1 MNDPLKPADFHI
13 LLVLADGPR
22 HGYGIMKEAET
33 ESGGAVRLEIGSL
46 YRILGRLLVAG
57 LIEDAD
63 TAADPNDRRHS
74 YRITRLGRRVLKA
87 EAERLAGL
95 VDLVRA
101 RRLLPGGDA

>member
-1 MNDPLKPADFHI
+1 MSGATPLKSADFHI
-13 LLVLADGPR
+13 LLALAAGPR

-46 YRILGRLLVAG
+46 YRVLGRMLDAG

-63 TAADPNDRRHS
+63 TDDRRRY
-74 YRITRLGRRVLKA
+74 YRLSRLGRRVLKT

-101 RRLLPGGDA
+101 RRLLPGGDS

>member
-1 MNDPLKPADFHI
+1 MSSALKSADFHI
-13 LLVLADGPR
+13 LLVLAEGPL

-46 YRILGRLLVAG
+46 YRILSRLLEAG

-63 TAADPNDRRHS
+63 TDARRHY
-74 YRITRLGRRVLKA
+74 YRITRLGRRVLRA

-95 VDLVRA
+95 VALMRT
-101 RRLLPGGDA
+101 RKLLPGGDA